1 MTFIRS
7 LFRVTHVYD
16 DDSASAER
24 VGDMSNTDRLHK
36 KYHVERTDGRDMGPY
51 FILEYASDR
60 HARKALA
67 AYADSCQE
75 DKPELA
81 ADIRATIAGYLP

>member
-1 MTFIRS
+1 
-7 LFRVTHVYD
+7 
-16 DDSASAER
+16 
-24 VGDMSNTDRLHK
+24 MSNTDRLHK

-51 FILEYASDR
+51 FILEYAGDR